1 MIRIRKLFAVLATVA
16 VALTLAV
23 TASAAEV
30 TDFTDVRPGAWYYDA
45 VTWGVGE
52 GLFAGTGRNTF
63 SPEMPVTR
71 GMFATLLGRQA
82 GAEVEP
88 PAATPFTDVLPSAY
102 YAPYVTWA
110 YENHLVYGTSK
121 TAFSPEEPISRE
133 QAVCLFYRYGLWL
146 SMDPE
151 VMGCTDSFTDERA
164 ISPYARRAMAWAVGH
179 DLFQGS
185 SGALNPQGKA
195 TRTQIAVI
203 LQRAGQ
209 VLASPETGADSPEL
223 AYLKQLVA
231 SRLPGSCQWDPRALD
246 AGWYGPMKLS
256 MEGSLSNIAEGCRYT
271 IAKIHGST
279 YDVYCIT
286 EPEPGVFYCY
296 YG

>member
-1 MIRIRKLFAVLATVA
+1 MK
-16 VALTLAV
+16 TLARTV
-23 TASAAEV
+23 IALFTAALLTITAQAKEI

-52 GLFAGTGRNTF
+52 GLFSGTGPNTF

-121 TAFSPEEPISRE
+121 TAFSPEEPITRE
-133 QAVCLFYRYGLWL
+133 QAVCFLYRYALWL
-146 SMDPE
+146 GMDPA
-151 VMGCTDSFTDERA
+151 VTGTIAGYRDADKV
-164 ISPYARRAMAWAVGH
+164 SPYAQDAMAWAVGH
-179 DLFQGS
+179 DLLKGS
-185 SGALNPQGKA
+185 DGLLDPQGKA
-195 TRTQIAVI
+195 TRAQIAVI

-223 AYLKQLVA
+223 AYLKHLVA
-231 SRLPGSCQWDPRALD
+231 SRLPVSCQWDPRALD
-246 AGWYGPMKLS
+246 AGWYGPIKLS

-271 IAKIHGST
+271 IAEIHGMA